1 MGWGLGGVGGVG
13 GLVGWVGVGEGV
25 GGSVCRS
32 NPHPPTHPQRWVVA
46 VGGQLAYR
54 DELAGGA
61 QRARALQDGDHGPAR
76 LRVRVHPIAVDGAHV
91 VVRRMMSR
99 KNGVRD
105 GKRED

>member
-1 MGWGLGGVGGVG
+1 MGGVG
-13 GLVGWVGVGEGV
+13 VGVGAACAAAV
-25 GGSVCRS
+25 PTQS
-32 NPHPPTHPQRWVVA
+32 PP
-46 VGGQLAYR
+46 QLAYR